1 MSEFGNRAASG
12 PAVEMWKRTLSQIP
26 THFGRL
32 VFVANLRDSG
42 GGYLFRPLMESV
54 GREVTDRT
62 LASSHYTIFAE
73 WIAGSLSTQKADL
86 DNYVR
91 IHGSE
96 ELARYREFIPVAAHQ
111 VERQLY
117 LTDLETLLAML
128 RYEPGA
134 ASSIR
139 IA

>member
-1 MSEFGNRAASG
+1 
-12 PAVEMWKRTLSQIP
+12 MWKRTLSQIP

-32 VFVANLRDSG
+32 VFIANLRDAG
-42 GGYLFRPLMESV
+42 GGYIFRPLIESV
-54 GREVTDRT
+54 GCEVTDRT
-62 LASSHYTIFAE
+62 LANSHYTVFAE
-73 WIAGSLSTQKADL
+73 WIACSLSTQKADL
-86 DNYVR
+86 DDYVR
-91 IHGSE
+91 AHGSE
-96 ELARYREFIPVAAHQ
+96 ELARFREFIPGGAHE